1 MVLGSGPASP
11 EEEPVPSCLQPHK
24 PPETPMM
31 GREATAGPHVYPAW
45 PAQERAPIPRL
56 MTGLGRCQGNH
67 PPLTYGEANT
77 WQEGLE

>member
-1 MVLGSGPASP
+1 
-11 EEEPVPSCLQPHK
+11 
-24 PPETPMM
+24 MM

-45 PAQERAPIPRL
+45 PAQEHAPIPRL